1 MQPMAPAAAPG
12 WSIDE
17 VRTAERR
24 NLDSGPVSRYDIP
37 AEAAAAGEVRSVR
50 RPGRTPASVVS
61 DLGAGAGQVPVAVDP
76 QCTPLVVVDVPP
88 VPLTIEVAEHS
99 GDGIFAAYVLR
110 RS

>member
-1 MQPMAPAAAPG
+1 
-12 WSIDE
+12 
-17 VRTAERR
+17 
-24 NLDSGPVSRYDIP
+24 
-37 AEAAAAGEVRSVR
+37 
-50 RPGRTPASVVS
+50 
-61 DLGAGAGQVPVAVDP
+61 VDP